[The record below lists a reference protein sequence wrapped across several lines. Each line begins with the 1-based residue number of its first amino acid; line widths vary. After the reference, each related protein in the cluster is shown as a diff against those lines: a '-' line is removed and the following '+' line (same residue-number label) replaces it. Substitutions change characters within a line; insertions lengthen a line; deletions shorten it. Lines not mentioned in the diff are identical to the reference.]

1 MQDEATVTLRIE
13 TISDQRGTIIRL
25 SGRMEAEHLEELKAQ
40 IKDRGSRITL
50 DLEEV
55 GLVDVD
61 AVRFLGSCQ
70 SEGVKIIHCSPYI
83 SDWIA
88 MEQGQER

>member
-13 TISDQRGTIIRL
+13 TISDQYGTIIRL
-25 SGRMEAEHLEELKAQ
+25 SGRMQAEHLEELEAQ
-40 IKDRGSRITL
+40 IKDRGYKITL

-55 GLVDVD
+55 GLVDVA
-61 AVRFLGSCQ
+61 AVRFLGVCKIR
-70 SEGVKIIHCSPYI
+70 GAKIIHCSPYI